1 MANITVIITAS
12 TGPIAPMNKVGMDE
26 AVAAKTDV
34 EALATTVEALIEG
47 IVKDGQ
53 SIKEELLEDR

>member
-1 MANITVIITAS
+1 MNTTVITTAS
-12 TGPIAPMNKVGMDE
+12 TRPIAPTDKVGMDK
-26 AVAAKTDV
+26 AVAAKIDV